1 MYGINMQNIF
11 FIIGLLITTNLTAQV
26 ETDTLY
32 VAKYKADKKCAIS
45 YTFDDGLAEHYSL
58 VAPALE
64 KLGFRGTFW
73 VNGRTIADTAYQ
85 RGYPRMTWKQM
96 REMARKG
103 HEISNHGWAHR
114 NVTKLS
120 SEELRFEVEHNDTVI
135 YQNIGVFP
143 RTFCYPGNAKND
155 SVVAYIEKNRIGS
168 RTKQFSVGGKS
179 TPENLDEKIKYLIS
193 NGEWGVTMTH
203 GITYGYD
210 HFSDPSIFFDHLKKV
225 KALENEIWIAPFRDV
240 AAYIAEQQ
248 NVKLKIAKA
257 QKKWTI
263 KPILTLDINIFDYPL
278 TMVLQAKNA
287 KKITAKQNGK
297 YLKVENQA
305 NKWLFDFNPNGDEIF
320 IYFN

>member
-1 MYGINMQNIF
+1 MRNIF

-96 REMARKG
+96 REMARKR
-103 HEISNHGWAHR
+103 HEISNQGWVHR
-114 NVTKLS
+114 NVTKLA
-120 SEELRFEVEHNDTVI
+120 SEELRYEVEYNSTVI

-155 SVVAYIEKNRIGS
+155 SVIVYIERNRIGS

-179 TPENLDEKIKYLIS
+179 TRENLDEKIKYLIS

-248 NVKLKIAKA
+248 NIRLKITKK
-257 QKKWTI
+257 QKKWII
-263 KPILTLDINIFDYPL
+263 KPMLTLDKNIFNYPL
-278 TMVLQAKNA
+278 TMVLRVKKRKKNNSETEW
-287 KKITAKQNGK
+287 KIFKGRKSGN
-297 YLKVENQA
+297 
-305 NKWLFDFNPNGDEIF
+305 
-320 IYFN
+320 

>member
-114 NVTKLS
+114 NFAKFLSLIWQVVYSKL
-120 SEELRFEVEHNDTVI
+120 
-135 YQNIGVFP
+135 
-143 RTFCYPGNAKND
+143 A
-155 SVVAYIEKNRIGS
+155 
-168 RTKQFSVGGKS
+168 
-179 TPENLDEKIKYLIS
+179 
-193 NGEWGVTMTH
+193 
-203 GITYGYD
+203 
-210 HFSDPSIFFDHLKKV
+210 
-225 KALENEIWIAPFRDV
+225 
-240 AAYIAEQQ
+240 
-248 NVKLKIAKA
+248 
-257 QKKWTI
+257 
-263 KPILTLDINIFDYPL
+263 
-278 TMVLQAKNA
+278 
-287 KKITAKQNGK
+287 
-297 YLKVENQA
+297 
-305 NKWLFDFNPNGDEIF
+305 
-320 IYFN
+320 